1 MIFTSKTTRFLYPI
15 CTASDPQ
22 TRDRLVLIA
31 PLSYPTHIC
40 ITYMYIHTRRDEW
53 KERSTLAERAAAD
66 LGRRSP
72 LRAEWS
78 TFWRPSRATK
88 LLQLYTQTL
97 PIKLARGAHASA
109 PLYIIYISLFLFRF
123 GSFFFVV
130 VVVFLAAGVVG
141 FGSIFLLR
149 PRERERG
156 RQRTRRNYRFVG
168 AAKNIGEKFGS
179 FLRARWWEYVVFV
192 ILYRWRELFSR
203 GKIYF
208 ELLVVRSGK
217 GVIWGFMRSVIIV
230 IEWVVTGLATKV
242 YAHIMK

>member
-1 MIFTSKTTRFLYPI
+1 MKRTLDACRARRRRPWTAQSFKSRMVNVLETFARDETAAALYPDAPNKARARRARICSAVYYIHLSLSLSLWLLLLRRRRRLSCGRRRRLRFDFFTS
-15 CTASDPQ
+15 S
-22 TRDRLVLIA
+22 
-31 PLSYPTHIC
+31 
-40 ITYMYIHTRRDEW
+40 E
-53 KERSTLAERAAAD
+53 
-66 LGRRSP
+66 
-72 LRAEWS
+72 
-78 TFWRPSRATK
+78 
-88 LLQLYTQTL
+88 
-97 PIKLARGAHASA
+97 
-109 PLYIIYISLFLFRF
+109 
-123 GSFFFVV
+123 
-130 VVVFLAAGVVG
+130 
-141 FGSIFLLR
+141 
-149 PRERERG
+149 RERERG